1 MKKFYNTR
9 DSYIVYKNMSA
20 NPINISQ
27 YVQIINHFMKFLSS
41 KLLSTGEIILPERL
55 GRLSIFGKKVNIRIE
70 NGEIKGLA
78 PDWVKTKQL
87 WDSDEVAKNN
97 KQLVYHF
104 NEETNGIRYKFSW
117 SKNRVLV
124 SNKTLYNLRMTRSN
138 KRELSRLVR
147 EGKEYLIGA
156 YRRADVEN
164 FNYYYKSS
172 VLLINNELIRRQMKP
187 RSFITTLLYLL

>member
-9 DSYIVYKNMSA
+9 DSYVVYKNMSD
-20 NPINISQ
+20 NPINISE
-27 YVQIINHFMKFLSS
+27 YVQIINQFMKFLIL

-55 GRLSIFGKKVNIRIE
+55 GRLSIFGKKVNVRIE

-87 WDSDEVAKNN
+87 WDSDEEAKNN

-104 NEETNGIRYKFSW
+104 NEETNGIRYKFFW

-147 EGKEYLIGA
+147 EGKEYLI
-156 YRRADVEN
+156 V
-164 FNYYYKSS
+164 K
-172 VLLINNELIRRQMKP
+172 
-187 RSFITTLLYLL
+187 

>member
-9 DSYIVYKNMSA
+9 DSYVVYKNMSV

-41 KLLSTGEIILPERL
+41 KLLSTGEIIIPERL
-55 GRLSIFGKKVNIRIE
+55 GKLSIFGKKVKIRIE
-70 NGEIKGLA
+70 DGEIKGLA
-78 PDWVKTKQL
+78 PDWVKTKEL
-87 WDSDEVAKNN
+87 WDSDSIAKQN

-104 NEETNGIRYKFSW
+104 NEETNGIRYKFAW

-138 KRELSRLVR
+138 KRELSKLVR
-147 EGKEYLIGA
+147 EGREYLIK
-156 YRRADVEN
+156 N
-164 FNYYYKSS
+164 
-172 VLLINNELIRRQMKP
+172 
-187 RSFITTLLYLL
+187 

>member
-9 DSYIVYKNMSA
+9 DSYVVYKNMSV

-41 KLLSTGEIILPERL
+41 KLLSIGEITIPERL
-55 GRLSIFGKKVNIRIE
+55 GKLSIFGKKVNVRIE
-70 NGEIKGLA
+70 DGEIKGLA

-87 WDSDEVAKNN
+87 WESDEEAKNN

-138 KRELSRLVR
+138 KRELSRLVKNN
-147 EGKEYLIGA
+147 KEYLIK
-156 YRRADVEN
+156 D
-164 FNYYYKSS
+164 
-172 VLLINNELIRRQMKP
+172 
-187 RSFITTLLYLL
+187 

>member
-9 DSYIVYKNMSA
+9 DSYVVYKNMSV

-27 YVQIINHFMKFLSS
+27 YVQIINHFMKFLSY
-41 KLLSTGEIILPERL
+41 KLLSTGEITIPERL
-55 GRLSIFGKKVNIRIE
+55 GKLSIFGKKVNIRIE

-78 PDWVKTKQL
+78 PDWVKTKEL
-87 WDSDEVAKNN
+87 WDSDPIAKQN

-104 NEETNGIRYKFSW
+104 NEETNGIRYKFAW

-138 KRELSRLVR
+138 KRELSKLVR
-147 EGKEYLIGA
+147 EGKEYLI
-156 YRRADVEN
+156 V
-164 FNYYYKSS
+164 K
-172 VLLINNELIRRQMKP
+172 
-187 RSFITTLLYLL
+187 

>member
-9 DSYIVYKNMSA
+9 DSYVVYKNMSV

-41 KLLSTGEIILPERL
+41 KLLSTGEINIPERL
-55 GRLSIFGKKVNIRIE
+55 GKLSIFGKKVNVRIE
-70 NGEIKGLA
+70 DGEIKGLA
-78 PDWVKTKQL
+78 PDWVKTKEL
-87 WDSDEVAKNN
+87 WDSDPIAKQN

-104 NEETNGIRYKFSW
+104 NEETNGIRYKFAW

-138 KRELSRLVR
+138 KRELSKLVR
-147 EGKEYLIGA
+147 EGKEYLIK
-156 YRRADVEN
+156 D
-164 FNYYYKSS
+164 
-172 VLLINNELIRRQMKP
+172 
-187 RSFITTLLYLL
+187 

>member
-9 DSYIVYKNMSA
+9 DSYVVYKNMSV

-41 KLLSTGEIILPERL
+41 KLLSTGEINIPERL
-55 GRLSIFGKKVNIRIE
+55 GKLSIFGKKVNVRIE
-70 NGEIKGLA
+70 DGEIKGLA

-87 WDSDEVAKNN
+87 WESDEEAKNN

-104 NEETNGIRYKFSW
+104 NEETNGIRYKFAW

-147 EGKEYLIGA
+147 EGKEYLI
-156 YRRADVEN
+156 V
-164 FNYYYKSS
+164 K
-172 VLLINNELIRRQMKP
+172 
-187 RSFITTLLYLL
+187 

>member
-9 DSYIVYKNMSA
+9 DSYVVYKNMSV

-55 GRLSIFGKKVNIRIE
+55 GRLSIFGKKVNVRIE
-70 NGEIKGLA
+70 DGEIKGLA

-87 WDSDEVAKNN
+87 WDSDAEAKEN

-138 KRELSRLVR
+138 KRELSKLVR
-147 EGKEYLIGA
+147 EGKEYLIK
-156 YRRADVEN
+156 D
-164 FNYYYKSS
+164 
-172 VLLINNELIRRQMKP
+172 
-187 RSFITTLLYLL
+187 

>member
-9 DSYIVYKNMSA
+9 DSYVVYKNMSV

-27 YVQIINHFMKFLSS
+27 YVQIINQFMKFLIL

-55 GRLSIFGKKVNIRIE
+55 GRLSIFGKKVNVRIE
-70 NGEIKGLA
+70 DGEIKGLA

-87 WDSDEVAKNN
+87 WDSDEEARNN

-138 KRELSRLVR
+138 KRELSKLVR
-147 EGKEYLIGA
+147 EGKEYLI
-156 YRRADVEN
+156 
-164 FNYYYKSS
+164 KS
-172 VLLINNELIRRQMKP
+172 
-187 RSFITTLLYLL
+187 

>member
-9 DSYIVYKNMSA
+9 DSYVVYKNMSV

-55 GRLSIFGKKVNIRIE
+55 GRLSIFGKKVNVRIE
-70 NGEIKGLA
+70 DGEIKGLA

-87 WDSDEVAKNN
+87 WDSDAEAKEN

-104 NEETNGIRYKFSW
+104 NEETNGIRYKFAW

-138 KRELSRLVR
+138 KRELSRLVKNN
-147 EGKEYLIGA
+147 KEYLIK
-156 YRRADVEN
+156 D
-164 FNYYYKSS
+164 
-172 VLLINNELIRRQMKP
+172 
-187 RSFITTLLYLL
+187 

>member
-1 MKKFYNTR
+1 MKKFFNTR
-9 DSYIVYKNMSA
+9 DSYVVYKNMSA

-27 YVQIINHFMKFLSS
+27 YVQITNHFMKFLIT
-41 KLLSTGEIILPERL
+41 KLFTTGEINIPERL
-55 GRLSIFGKKVNIRIE
+55 GKLSIFGKKVNVRIE
-70 NGEIKGLA
+70 DGEIKGLA

-87 WDSDEVAKNN
+87 WDSDAEAKEN

-138 KRELSRLVR
+138 KRELSKLVR
-147 EGKEYLIGA
+147 EGKEYLI
-156 YRRADVEN
+156 V
-164 FNYYYKSS
+164 K
-172 VLLINNELIRRQMKP
+172 
-187 RSFITTLLYLL
+187 

>member
-9 DSYIVYKNMSA
+9 DSYIVYKNMSV

-41 KLLSTGEIILPERL
+41 KLLSTGEINIPERL
-55 GRLSIFGKKVNIRIE
+55 GKLSIFGKKVNVRIE
-70 NGEIKGLA
+70 DGEIKGLA
-78 PDWVKTKQL
+78 PDWVKTKEL
-87 WDSDEVAKNN
+87 WDSDPIAKNN

-104 NEETNGIRYKFSW
+104 NEETNGIRYKFAW

-138 KRELSRLVR
+138 KRELSRLVKNN
-147 EGKEYLIGA
+147 KEYLI
-156 YRRADVEN
+156 V
-164 FNYYYKSS
+164 K
-172 VLLINNELIRRQMKP
+172 
-187 RSFITTLLYLL
+187 

>member
-1 MKKFYNTR
+1 MKNFYNTR
-9 DSYIVYKNMSA
+9 DSYVVYKNMSD
-20 NPINISQ
+20 NPINISE
-27 YVQIINHFMKFLSS
+27 YVQIINQFMKFLIL

-55 GRLSIFGKKVNIRIE
+55 GRLSIFGKKVNVRIE
-70 NGEIKGLA
+70 DGEIKGLA

-87 WDSDEVAKNN
+87 WDSDEVAKSN

-138 KRELSRLVR
+138 KRELSKLVR
-147 EGKEYLIGA
+147 EGKEYLIK
-156 YRRADVEN
+156 D
-164 FNYYYKSS
+164 
-172 VLLINNELIRRQMKP
+172 
-187 RSFITTLLYLL
+187 

>member
-9 DSYIVYKNMSA
+9 DSYVIYKNMSD
-20 NPINISQ
+20 NPINISE
-27 YVQIINHFMKFLSS
+27 YVQIINQFMKFLIL

-55 GRLSIFGKKVNIRIE
+55 GRLSIFGKKVNVRIE
-70 NGEIKGLA
+70 DGEIKGLA

-87 WDSDEVAKNN
+87 WDSDEEAKNN

-138 KRELSRLVR
+138 KRELSKLVR
-147 EGKEYLIGA
+147 EGKEYLI
-156 YRRADVEN
+156 V
-164 FNYYYKSS
+164 K
-172 VLLINNELIRRQMKP
+172 
-187 RSFITTLLYLL
+187 

>member
-9 DSYIVYKNMSA
+9 DSYIVYKNISV

-41 KLLSTGEIILPERL
+41 KLLSTGEIIIPERL
-55 GRLSIFGKKVNIRIE
+55 GKLSIFGKKVNIRIE

-78 PDWVKTKQL
+78 PDWVKTKEL
-87 WDSDEVAKNN
+87 WDSDPIAKQN

-104 NEETNGIRYKFSW
+104 NEETNGIRYKFAW

-138 KRELSRLVR
+138 KRELSKLVR
-147 EGKEYLIGA
+147 EGREYLIVN
-156 YRRADVEN
+156 R
-164 FNYYYKSS
+164 
-172 VLLINNELIRRQMKP
+172 
-187 RSFITTLLYLL
+187 

>member
-9 DSYIVYKNMSA
+9 DSYVVYKNMSV

-41 KLLSTGEIILPERL
+41 KLLSTGEINIPERL
-55 GRLSIFGKKVNIRIE
+55 GKLSIFGKKVNIRIE

-78 PDWVKTKQL
+78 PDWVKTKEL
-87 WDSDEVAKNN
+87 WDSDLIAKQN

-104 NEETNGIRYKFSW
+104 NEDTNGIRYKFAW

-138 KRELSRLVR
+138 KRELSRLVKNN
-147 EGKEYLIGA
+147 KEYLIK
-156 YRRADVEN
+156 D
-164 FNYYYKSS
+164 
-172 VLLINNELIRRQMKP
+172 
-187 RSFITTLLYLL
+187 